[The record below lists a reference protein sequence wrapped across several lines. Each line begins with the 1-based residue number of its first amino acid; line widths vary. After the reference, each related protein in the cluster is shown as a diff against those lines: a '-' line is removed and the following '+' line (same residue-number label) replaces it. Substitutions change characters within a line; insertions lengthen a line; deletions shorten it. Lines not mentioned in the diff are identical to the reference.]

1 MGIHAGRVI
10 LKDGDV
16 EGNTVNIA
24 HRVAASSSPQR
35 VLLTR
40 TAADL
45 LPDEFSRLL
54 RPWRTEALKG
64 QEEAVGLMELEW
76 RSDVAKDNVTVYLGR
91 TAVPQ
96 YRRLTLSCQG
106 QVRVLES
113 GGKPLTFGRNAG
125 NELVIDDPKMF
136 VSGSH
141 GRIEISGGDMV
152 LTDNSRNGIYIAFG
166 ADPFHVVQKTARLR
180 ASGRMALGRP
190 PHEPDVIFAEFTLE

>member
-1 MGIHAGRVI
+1 M
-10 LKDGDV
+10 
-16 EGNTVNIA
+16 
-24 HRVAASSSPQR
+24 
-35 VLLTR
+35 
-40 TAADL
+40 
-45 LPDEFSRLL
+45 
-54 RPWRTEALKG
+54 
-64 QEEAVGLMELEW
+64 
-76 RSDVAKDNVTVYLGR
+76 
-91 TAVPQ
+91 
-96 YRRLTLSCQG
+96 
-106 QVRVLES
+106 RVLES